1 MIYLKNG
8 DLMAKIKQNIYTCKD
23 CDIDFIAK
31 AANYCANCGD
41 NLFLERVRYIWL
53 DRYVS
58 RSKRWNL
65 DDDEHL
71 IESVERGISNQEIA
85 DELGRTKDAV
95 AERLRRLRKTRV
107 IERGIK

>member
-1 MIYLKNG
+1 
-8 DLMAKIKQNIYTCKD
+8 MAKIKQNIYTCKE

-31 AANYCANCGD
+31 TANYCAKCGD

>member
-1 MIYLKNG
+1 
-8 DLMAKIKQNIYTCKD
+8 MAKIRQNIYTCKD
-23 CDIDFIAK
+23 CDTDFIAK
-31 AANYCANCGD
+31 IANHCVNCGD
-41 NLFLERVRYIWL
+41 NLFLERVRYIWV
-53 DRYVS
+53 DRYIS

-107 IERGIK
+107 IERGTK

>member
-1 MIYLKNG
+1 
-8 DLMAKIKQNIYTCKD
+8 MAKVKYNIYTCKD
-23 CDIDFIAK
+23 CEVDFIAK
-31 AANYCANCGD
+31 SANYCTYCGD
-41 NLFLERVRYIWL
+41 NIYLERQRYIWL
-53 DRYVS
+53 NRFMS
-58 RSKRWNL
+58 RKKSWTE

>member
-1 MIYLKNG
+1 
-8 DLMAKIKQNIYTCKD
+8 MAKIKQNIYTCKD
-23 CDIDFIAK
+23 YDIDFIAK
-31 AANYCANCGD
+31 IANYNANCGD
-41 NLFLERVRYIWL
+41 NMYLERVTYIRL

-58 RSKRWNL
+58 RSKRWNV

-71 IESVERGISNQEIA
+71 IESVERSISNQEIA